1 MDKLEKLRKPLY
13 KQKIRENDETSKEE
27 IAEKIAELNSA
38 LKELRKELKVG
49 ERIIANLSHLHLEQ
63 EEEQRSKN
71 NKQLIMSKNI

>member
-38 LKELRKELKVG
+38 LK
-49 ERIIANLSHLHLEQ
+49 
-63 EEEQRSKN
+63 
-71 NKQLIMSKNI
+71 

>member
-27 IAEKIAELNSA
+27 IEQKIAEINSA